1 MCRSCLIVIYRLHV
15 SHGRRSRNARLSEGP
30 GHRSDVGG
38 LRMKVGKLKTFA
50 AVEHLGTPAA
60 RAEYLNIVLAESR
73 VTCSA

>member
-1 MCRSCLIVIYRLHV
+1 
-15 SHGRRSRNARLSEGP
+15 
-30 GHRSDVGG
+30 
-38 LRMKVGKLKTFA
+38 MKVGKLKTFA